1 MSASNIRLPAFN
13 PNDPEMWFLQ
23 VEWTLKHAG
32 ITTSAE
38 KFEIVGAALDPIYTQ
53 DVRGLLFNPPPEAED
68 PFSKLK
74 EPLRECLGLSI
85 QNRTR
90 QLLEREEIG
99 DRTPSQFLRRLQ
111 SLAGDAAGHDI
122 IKVIWMNQLDPITRA
137 SIAAQQASIKLEDLA
152 KIADNIKDSIGSWR
166 PAGGTAPTNSSESQL
181 AEEFARLRLQIHGL
195 QAKVD
200 EVAEHQRA
208 SFRNRASS
216 RSLSRGRSSS
226 RSSSRDRSRI
236 RGCELYDGLCWYHYN
251 YAERARRCRPG
262 CRYEKPKREC
272 GKPAGR
278 SLMAASDGHHIMR
291 RLFVKDRNSNQ
302 EFLVDTGADLCVF
315 PRRLVNGHRKKT
327 NYDLTAANGEFLVT
341 NAKEVDNS
349 VEFVRNLRR
358 QFELLRPVEGTRHG
372 DGKIFVFKDLDTA
385 THVFVRH
392 DSPKTPL
399 QMPYDGP
406 YEVIS
411 RSEKVFILLMRG
423 KQVPV
428 SIDRLKPAYC
438 INDNLRPRESDLDDD
453 GIVVVATQQNPDPH
467 SPPQLRHS
475 ARRVRFPDRYQVGFP

>member
-1 MSASNIRLPAFN
+1 
-13 PNDPEMWFLQ
+13 
-23 VEWTLKHAG
+23 
-32 ITTSAE
+32 
-38 KFEIVGAALDPIYTQ
+38 
-53 DVRGLLFNPPPEAED
+53 
-68 PFSKLK
+68 
-74 EPLRECLGLSI
+74 
-85 QNRTR
+85 
-90 QLLEREEIG
+90 
-99 DRTPSQFLRRLQ
+99 
-111 SLAGDAAGHDI
+111 
-122 IKVIWMNQLDPITRA
+122 MNQLDPITRA

-216 RSLSRGRSSS
+216 RSSSRGRSSS

-302 EFLVDTGADLCVF
+302 EFLVDTGTDLCVF

-327 NYDLTAANGEFLVT
+327 NYDLTAANGSIIATKLVDRNT
-341 NAKEVDNS
+341 RISVNGRQPQYENVASIKLINNSSRYHDILQKFPEITRPDGACKTAPVKHATVHHINTTPGPSVAAKP
-349 VEFVRNLRR
+349 RR
-358 QFELLRPVEGTRHG
+358 LAP
-372 DGKIFVFKDLDTA
+372 
-385 THVFVRH
+385 
-392 DSPKTPL
+392 
-399 QMPYDGP
+399 
-406 YEVIS
+406 
-411 RSEKVFILLMRG
+411 
-423 KQVPV
+423 
-428 SIDRLKPAYC
+428 DRLRDAKREFETMLKLGLC
-438 INDNLRPRESDLDDD
+438 RPS
-453 GIVVVATQQNPDPH
+453 QSSWS
-467 SPPQLRHS
+467 SPLHMVPK
-475 ARRVRFPDRYQVGFP
+475 

>member
-38 KFEIVGAALDPIYTQ
+38 KFEIVRAALDPIYTQ
-53 DVRGLLFNPPPEAED
+53 EVRGLLFNPPSEAED

-74 EPLRECLGLSI
+74 EALRECLGLSI

-122 IKVIWMNQLDPITRA
+122 IKVIWRNQLDPITRA
-137 SIAAQQASIKLEDLA
+137 SIAAQQASIKLE
-152 KIADNIKDSIGSWR
+152 
-166 PAGGTAPTNSSESQL
+166 
-181 AEEFARLRLQIHGL
+181 
-195 QAKVD
+195 
-200 EVAEHQRA
+200 
-208 SFRNRASS
+208 
-216 RSLSRGRSSS
+216 
-226 RSSSRDRSRI
+226 
-236 RGCELYDGLCWYHYN
+236 
-251 YAERARRCRPG
+251 
-262 CRYEKPKREC
+262 
-272 GKPAGR
+272 
-278 SLMAASDGHHIMR
+278 
-291 RLFVKDRNSNQ
+291 
-302 EFLVDTGADLCVF
+302 
-315 PRRLVNGHRKKT
+315 
-327 NYDLTAANGEFLVT
+327 
-341 NAKEVDNS
+341 
-349 VEFVRNLRR
+349 
-358 QFELLRPVEGTRHG
+358 
-372 DGKIFVFKDLDTA
+372 DLDTA

-428 SIDRLKPAYC
+428 SMDRLKPAYC

-467 SPPQLRHS
+467 SPHN
-475 ARRVRFPDRYQVGFP
+475 